1 MVDKLSR
8 VYEALGMSRHQ
19 FAQMLGIADGT
30 LKGWEKGSETMSMN
44 TIKVLHNKFGL
55 SYDYLMGQGRATG
68 NEKIDRLIALLE
80 EVETIRKE
88 ISK

>member
-8 VYEALGMSRHQ
+8 IYEALGMSRHQ
-19 FAQMLGIADGT
+19 FAQIIGVADGT